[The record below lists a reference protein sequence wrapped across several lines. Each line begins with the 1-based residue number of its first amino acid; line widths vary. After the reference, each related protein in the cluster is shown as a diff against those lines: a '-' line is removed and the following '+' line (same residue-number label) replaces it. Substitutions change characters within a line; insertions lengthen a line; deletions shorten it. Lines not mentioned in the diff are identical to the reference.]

1 MSKVLQ
7 FLIKCPSQ
15 LYNELFVELL
25 KYNLQPLKN
34 DSGLYSKSKD
44 IYAGAHGLHYRT
56 LRLTCLCTG
65 WACPPGTTGNRRPGG
80 LTREALISLTWQ

>member
-25 KYNLQPLKN
+25 KYNLQFLKN
-34 DSGLYSKSKD
+34 DSGL
-44 IYAGAHGLHYRT
+44 
-56 LRLTCLCTG
+56 
-65 WACPPGTTGNRRPGG
+65 
-80 LTREALISLTWQ
+80 